1 MVTCTTPFRAAVR
14 LNSGVSAQ
22 MKLRNALSVLLTTL
36 GVCCFAF
43 TAWVVAS
50 AANEFVAIPAVN
62 RKDSLLSFPALIIPV
77 FCGLVIL
84 AAAQRVRTVYPPST
98 LDER

>member
-1 MVTCTTPFRAAVR
+1 
-14 LNSGVSAQ
+14 
-22 MKLRNALSVLLTTL
+22 MKLRNTLSVLLTTL

-50 AANEFVAIPAVN
+50 AAHEFIATPAVN
-62 RKDSLLSFPALIIPV
+62 HKDSLFSFPALIIPI
-77 FCGLVIL
+77 FCGFVIL
-84 AAAQRVRTVYPPST
+84 AAAQRVRTVYPANT